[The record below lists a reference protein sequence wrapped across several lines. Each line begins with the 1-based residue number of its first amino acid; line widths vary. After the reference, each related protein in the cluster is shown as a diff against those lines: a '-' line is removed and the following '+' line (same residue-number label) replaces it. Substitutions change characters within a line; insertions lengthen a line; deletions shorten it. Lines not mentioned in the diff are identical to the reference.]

1 MRISSPV
8 NLTCTPRAA
17 RCRREIVAESLRA
30 FRIANGIFAPAGT
43 PPEIVARLN
52 AEVVRLLHTAEMRER
67 LALLGAEP
75 IGNKPDEFAAFI
87 KAEIHKYAKVIKA
100 SGAKVD

>member
-1 MRISSPV
+1 M
-8 NLTCTPRAA
+8 
-17 RCRREIVAESLRA
+17 
-30 FRIANGIFAPAGT
+30 
-43 PPEIVARLN
+43 
-52 AEVVRLLHTAEMRER
+52 HTAEMRER

-87 KAEIHKYAKVIKA
+87 KAEIPKYAKVIKA

>member
-1 MRISSPV
+1 MSQ
-8 NLTCTPRAA
+8 
-17 RCRREIVAESLRA
+17 IVPMCVDCASAWIGLDQYLVA
-30 FRIANGIFAPAGT
+30 FAPAGT
-43 PPEIVARLN
+43 PPEIVAKLN

-75 IGNKPDEFAAFI
+75 IGNKPEEFAAFI
-87 KAEIHKYAKVIKA
+87 KTEIPKYAKVVKA